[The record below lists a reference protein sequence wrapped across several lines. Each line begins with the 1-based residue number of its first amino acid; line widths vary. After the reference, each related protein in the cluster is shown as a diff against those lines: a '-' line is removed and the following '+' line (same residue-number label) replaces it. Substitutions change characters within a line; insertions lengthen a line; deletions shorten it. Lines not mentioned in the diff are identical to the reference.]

1 MKLSS
6 SFSFSFFFGIV
17 QFPVKLV
24 GKSGEFSLCRRS
36 LLYKLAHLKKSR
48 YTYQSHNE
56 FKSRCLSGQS
66 SLIDYSFPKIT
77 ELFFFFVFF
86 LLLIF
91 VIIVLR
97 KGRWKE
103 DFIILPN
110 DYKTYRIF
118 NFNNLLSIQL
128 PSFRVRTEK
137 KIPDKTIHSYSSPWG
152 NNIHLSNCSTFTC
165 YSIPSLPP
173 QATFALC
180 MCNYTVIRIYLY
192 RCQVVT
198 NL

>member
-137 KIPDKTIHSYSSPWG
+137 KYQIKQSTVIQAHGVIIFIYL
-152 NNIHLSNCSTFTC
+152 IVLHLHV
-165 YSIPSLPP
+165 IPSLLFHRKLHLL
-173 QATFALC
+173 FACAIIQL
-180 MCNYTVIRIYLY
+180 YESIYI
-192 RCQVVT
+192 VVRQ
-198 NL
+198 

>member
-137 KIPDKTIHSYSSPWG
+137 KYQIKQSTVIQAHGVIIFIYL
-152 NNIHLSNCSTFTC
+152 IVLHLHV
-165 YSIPSLPP
+165 IPSLHFHRKLHLL
-173 QATFALC
+173 FACAIIQL
-180 MCNYTVIRIYLY
+180 YESIYI
-192 RCQVVT
+192 VVRQ
-198 NL
+198 